1 MELLL
6 FVGLQ
11 ASGKTSF
18 YVERFLNT
26 HARVSLDQLRTR
38 HREKR
43 FLGVCL
49 ETQMPVVVDNTN
61 PTKEERR
68 PYIDAA
74 KAAGYAVHLYFF
86 QSRVAECVERNEARP
101 EAARIPR
108 LGVLGTSSR
117 LEIPSRD
124 EGFDVMKFV
133 RIAASGGFVVEEW
146 RDEVR

>member
-18 YVERFLNT
+18 YVERFMNT

-43 FLGVCL
+43 FLDVCL
-49 ETQMPVVVDNTN
+49 ERQMPVVVDNTN

-86 QSRVAECVERNEARP
+86 RSRIAECVERNEARP
-101 EAARIPR
+101 EEARVPR

-124 EGFDVMKFV
+124 EGFDVMRFV
-133 RIAASGGFVVEEW
+133 RIAAGGGFDVEEW

>member
-43 FLGVCL
+43 FLDVCL

-61 PTKEERR
+61 PTKDERR
-68 PYIDAA
+68 RYVEAA
-74 KAAGYAVHLYFF
+74 KAAGCAVHLYFF
-86 QSRVAECVERNEARP
+86 QSRVAECVGRNEARP
-101 EAARIPR
+101 EEARVPR
-108 LGVLGTSSR
+108 LGLLGTSSR

-133 RIAASGGFVVEEW
+133 RISAGGGFDVEEW